1 MFYKKTSK
9 KQKKIKK
16 DIRRYLQKVLTLKN
30 QLVTRTGFEPI
41 HACVKGMCVK
51 PFHQRA
57 MYLNNQARYI
67 ITKKTNMS
75 IGKM

>member
-9 KQKKIKK
+9 KQKLNKK

-30 QLVTRTGFEPI
+30 QLVTRTGFAPI

-67 ITKKTNMS
+67 ITKKMNMS